1 MEVDNLTGVTMA
13 PGSSSKFFSDHKL
26 VWFLA
31 ALVSLHLFQSAV
43 AFADLIPSDASGRP
57 DGVSIEA
64 RLGPEGQWE
73 ASAADASADPGLWD
87 RAVSWAREQLT
98 QSDDT
103 FFDSRTISSTYDDLW
118 WLKSVRA
125 PEAWDLSTGSGV
137 TVAVVDTGID
147 YGHEDLAGNVWT
159 NSREIAGNGID
170 DDGNGYV
177 DDWRGWDFANGDND
191 VMDDNGHGTHVAGI
205 IGALKD
211 NGKGIAGVA
220 PNAKILGIKV
230 LDKSGSGDLG
240 NVVKGIRYAADAGAR
255 VINLSLGAV
264 FTYSL
269 NFIKAIDTAFYNA
282 VLKPIHD
289 AILYA
294 SGKGSVVVASS
305 GNSSVDVNRSAPA
318 GFTETISVG
327 ATTPTGGKAYFSNT
341 GSTLDLSAP
350 GWDILSLRAA
360 GTNLGTAAGAGY
372 TRASGTSMSAPV
384 VSGVIA
390 LLLAQDPTLNLA
402 GIERRL
408 KFSAKDLGAMGFD
421 TSFGNGQV
429 DALTAITHDYYADGK
444 VKTRWLL
451 DTDAA
456 GMVRYDYDTNGKVV
470 SSTGAD
476 GKKHFYDAKGDRIER
491 HASGRIKSRLD
502 AVTGM
507 LYEYLDEDLDGKGSQ
522 RVSRTTSADGTVESY
537 LYWGSTIILKQVKT
551 EKNGV
556 LVRVRLMDESGRVR
570 VRTDYQGSAK
580 TETTYHASGAVR
592 QVSVWSGAERVSV
605 KRYSASS
612 VIEYEALYAAGKI
625 DRENFYDAQGRLIRV
640 KSHSEKA
647 QGASQDNVVTTSY
660 AYWGSSD
667 RLQSVQTQVGSKVTS
682 VKRYDAKGGLVS
694 SVETEGN
701 RKTETLYWASG
712 KPRQVV
718 TWEGSSRVSQA
729 EYYSSGVM
737 SYLILFK
744 KNQPV
749 SLTVYQMSG
758 KPLYTYTYPAALLRR

>member
-1 MEVDNLTGVTMA
+1 MR
-13 PGSSSKFFSDHKL
+13 PGGPKKFMSEHRAMPL
-26 VWFLA
+26 IA
-31 ALVSLHLFQSAV
+31 ALIGLHLLQSTT
-43 AFADLIPSDASGRP
+43 AFADLIPADVSARP
-57 DGVSIEA
+57 DGVSIET
-64 RLGPEGQWE
+64 RLGAGVQWE
-73 ASAADASADPGLWD
+73 ASAEDAAVDPGLWD

-103 FFDSRTISSTYDDLW
+103 FFNSRTMSSTYDDLW

-125 PEAWDLSTGSGV
+125 PEAWGLSTGSGV
-137 TVAVVDTGID
+137 TVAVVDTGVD
-147 YGHEDLAGNVWT
+147 YGHEDLAGNIWV
-159 NSREIAGNGID
+159 NSGEIAGNGID

-191 VMDDNGHGTHVAGI
+191 ATDDNGHGTHVAGI

-230 LDKSGSGDLG
+230 LDKTGSGSFDSII
-240 NVVKGIRYAADAGAR
+240 KGIRYAADAGAR

-264 FTYSL
+264 FDYSL
-269 NFIKAIDTAFYNA
+269 NYIKTFASDFYNA
-282 VLKPIHD
+282 VLKPIQD

-305 GNSSVDVNRSAPA
+305 GNSGVDVNRSVPA

-327 ATTPTGGKAYFSNT
+327 ATTPTGSKAYFSNT
-341 GSTLDLSAP
+341 GSTLDLTAP

-360 GTNLGTAAGAGY
+360 GTNLGTTAGAGY

-390 LLLAQDPTLNLA
+390 LLLAQDPALNLA

-408 KFSAKDLGAMGFD
+408 KFSAKDLGAKGFD
-421 TSFGNGQV
+421 TSFGHGQV

-444 VKTRWLL
+444 VKTLWLL
-451 DTDAA
+451 DPDAA
-456 GMVRYDYDTNGKVV
+456 GMVRYDYDANGKVV

-476 GKKHFYDAKGDRIER
+476 GKKYAYDPKGDRIER
-491 HASGRIKSRLD
+491 YPNGRTKTRLD
-502 AVTGM
+502 SATGT
-507 LYEYLDEDLDGKGSQ
+507 LYEYLNEDLDGKGSQ
-522 RVSRTTSADGTVESY
+522 RVSRATFTDGTVESY
-537 LYWGSTIILKQVKT
+537 IYWGLTVVLKQAKT

-556 LVRVRLMDESGRVR
+556 LVQVRLMDESGRVR
-570 VRTDYQGSAK
+570 VRTDHQGAAK

-592 QVSVWSGAERVSV
+592 QVSVWNGVQRVSV

-640 KSHSEKA
+640 KSHSGKT
-647 QGASQDNVVTTSY
+647 QGASPDTVVTMSY

-667 RLQSVQTQVGSKVTS
+667 RLQSVQVQVGSKVTS

-712 KPRQVV
+712 KPRQVTV
-718 TWEGSSRVSQA
+718 WQGSSRVSQA

-744 KNQPV
+744 NNRPA
-749 SLTVYQMSG
+749 SLAVYRVNG
-758 KPLYTYTYPAALLRR
+758 KPLYTYTYPSALPRR